1 MAIENVGGVGVGLPK
16 TTPLTTPGL
25 GEGAKAAAS
34 DGSPALP
41 ASSFSSASATTSFLF
56 DSQSAPMGN
65 VALAMWILSLL
76 LGDSESDDPN
86 SDSFLLGL
94 AAGLLVAAQNKG
106 PSFFFSSSSNSFS
119 SQNIVGADQ
128 VSAAYNTELP
138 SVAANA
144 TPATD
149 QAAQNPTKQV
159 PGIDTSG

>member
-1 MAIENVGGVGVGLPK
+1 MAIENVGGVGAGLPK
-16 TTPLTTPGL
+16 PTPLSTPGL
-25 GEGAKAAAS
+25 AQGAQAAAT
-34 DGSPALP
+34 DGTPALP
-41 ASSFSSASATTSFLF
+41 ASLSSSASATTSILF
-56 DSQSAPMGN
+56 DSQSAPTTN
-65 VALAMWILSLL
+65 VALAMWILSVL
-76 LGDSESDDPN
+76 LGDPEKDESS

-106 PSFFFSSSSNSFS
+106 PSFFFSSSSSSS
-119 SQNIVGADQ
+119 SQTIVGSDQ

-144 TPATD
+144 TSATD

>member
-1 MAIENVGGVGVGLPK
+1 MAIENVGGVGPHLPK
-16 TTPLTTPGL
+16 TTPLSTPGL
-25 GEGAKAAAS
+25 AQGAKPPAS
-34 DGSPALP
+34 DGAQAVA
-41 ASSFSSASATTSFLF
+41 ASSSSSASATTSILF

-65 VALAMWILSLL
+65 VALAMWILSIL
-76 LGDSESDDPN
+76 LGDSERDDSN

-106 PSFFFSSSSNSFS
+106 PSFFFSSSSSSSS
-119 SQNIVGADQ
+119 SQSIVGADQ

>member
-1 MAIENVGGVGVGLPK
+1 MAIENVGGVGAGLPK
-16 TTPLTTPGL
+16 TTPLSTPGL
-25 GEGAKAAAS
+25 TQGAKPSAS
-34 DGSPALP
+34 DGAQAVV
-41 ASSFSSASATTSFLF
+41 ASSSSSASATTSILF
-56 DSQSAPMGN
+56 DSQSTPMGN
-65 VALAMWILSLL
+65 VALAMWILSVLL
-76 LGDSESDDPN
+76 AGSEEDDSN

-106 PSFFFSSSSNSFS
+106 PSFFFSSSSSSS
-119 SQNIVGADQ
+119 SQTIVGSDQ